1 MLLVMMVGSRCVRV
15 SITTFTPPLF
25 CLYFVL
31 CLHYPFICFPVDHN
45 SSHTKRVGSVTRK
58 KNTKVNTKSQL
69 LFNSESPL
77 QEITDSQNCSEFV
90 PQSDSLDDFKI
101 PLRRTPASTNL
112 AKKTSKKSLS
122 VKSNKGREN
131 VENDSKTVKSLS
143 HNSRCSEISSQ
154 HEQDFQKYRN
164 QSCSSTSPES
174 DNFDFGVP
182 IQEST
187 RIYSRASIDTILDI
201 TNISTGSGK
210 ELNLSGNPADVSQNT
225 SYKQLNIQKVGK
237 KRVSI
242 GNFQRIEYKLQN
254 LDLTN
259 SGNSRSMENCSN
271 INATNLY
278 TTALDNSDAI
288 EIMKCPEDS
297 NLKSANTSMK
307 SDTFYFDGKSGH
319 SSSESSNSIGEL
331 HSPDQKFPNVK
342 NLFQKP
348 KSTTKNCSV
357 ENLSDNSSTYEV
369 EDISIQTDENIQ
381 DRKSKNSGDNADSY
395 NSEFSYIEVE
405 DACLQTC
412 PLSDGNT
419 SSMKEEETF
428 SKGGNSVSS
437 SSNHSSYVDVQDTST
452 QAEVQKNTGARGDN
466 LNSLQSASISH
477 SNNKTIFFDAESE
490 IDEMNLNAEKLK
502 LDDIETKNNQVI
514 FLPRKNATTKDQKQL
529 PGNSISISF
538 SSDEDENKKERY
550 NIPDGFDSSSDDS
563 EPFSFKTPKS
573 VMKIGKIKT
582 LVTDKYNTTNSSDE
596 NVPCGNVKVEDN
608 GFKGDNHLQ
617 RKLNGRDG
625 NTKGDNQQKRSVLEE
640 IVSSDYEEESF
651 KDAVENDSKLNWR

>member
-1 MLLVMMVGSRCVRV
+1 MVVIRCVWVR
-15 SITTFTPPLF
+15 ITTFTPPLF

-31 CLHYPFICFPVDHN
+31 CLHYLYICFPVDHN
-45 SSHTKRVGSVTRK
+45 SSNTKRVGSVTRK

-77 QEITDSQNCSEFV
+77 QEITDGQNCPEFV
-90 PQSDSLDDFKI
+90 QQSDSLDDFKI
-101 PLRRTPASTNL
+101 PIRRTSASTNL
-112 AKKTSKKSLS
+112 TKKTRTKSLS
-122 VKSNKGREN
+122 VKSNKGKEN
-131 VENDSKTVKSLS
+131 VENDSKTV
-143 HNSRCSEISSQ
+143 NCSQISSQ
-154 HEQDFQKYRN
+154 PEQDFQKYRN
-164 QSCSSTSPES
+164 QSCNSTSPES
-174 DNFDFGVP
+174 DNLDFGVP

-201 TNISTGSGK
+201 TNISTRSGK
-210 ELNLSGNPADVSQNT
+210 ELNLSGNSADVSQNT

-242 GNFQRIEYKLQN
+242 GNFQRIECELQN

-259 SGNSRSMENCSN
+259 SSNSRSTDNCSN
-271 INATNLY
+271 FNVTNLY
-278 TTALDNSDAI
+278 TTALDNSD
-288 EIMKCPEDS
+288 ETE
-297 NLKSANTSMK
+297 NLKSANMSRKT
-307 SDTFYFDGKSGH
+307 DTFYFDGKSGH
-319 SSSESSNSIGEL
+319 SSSESSNSTGQL
-331 HSPDQKFPNVK
+331 HSPDQKCPNVK

-357 ENLSDNSSTYEV
+357 ENVSDNSSTYDV
-369 EDISIQTDENIQ
+369 EDISIQTDINIQ
-381 DRKSKNSGDNADSY
+381 DRKSQNSSDNV
-395 NSEFSYIEVE
+395 ECSYIEVE

-412 PLSDGNT
+412 PLIDENS
-419 SSMKEEETF
+419 

-452 QAEVQKNTGARGDN
+452 QVEVQKNSGERGDN
-466 LNSLQSASISH
+466 LNSLKSASTSH

-514 FLPRKNATTKDQKQL
+514 FLPGKNATTKDQKQL

-550 NIPDGFDSSSDDS
+550 SILDRFDSSSDDS
-563 EPFSFKTPKS
+563 EMCSFKTPKS
-573 VMKIGKIKT
+573 IMKMGKIKT
-582 LVTDKYNTTNSSDE
+582 LVTDKNNTTNSSDE
-596 NVPCGNVKVEDN
+596 NVSRGNVKVEDK
-608 GFKGDNHLQ
+608 GLKGDNHLQ

-625 NTKGDNQQKRSVLEE
+625 NTKGDNQQKRSVIEE

-651 KDAVENDSKLNWR
+651 KDAVENDSNLNWRCCITYINVYFPSLDV

>member
-1 MLLVMMVGSRCVRV
+1 MVVIRCVWV

-31 CLHYPFICFPVDHN
+31 CLHYLYICFPVDHN
-45 SSHTKRVGSVTRK
+45 SSNTKRVGSVTRK

-69 LFNSESPL
+69 LFNFESPL
-77 QEITDSQNCSEFV
+77 QEITDGQNCSEFV
-90 PQSDSLDDFKI
+90 QQSDSLDDFKI
-101 PLRRTPASTNL
+101 PIRRTSASTNL
-112 AKKTSKKSLS
+112 TKKTRTKSLS
-122 VKSNKGREN
+122 VKSNKGKEN
-131 VENDSKTVKSLS
+131 VENDSKTV
-143 HNSRCSEISSQ
+143 NCSEISSQ
-154 HEQDFQKYRN
+154 PEQDFQKYRN
-164 QSCSSTSPES
+164 QSCNSTSPES
-174 DNFDFGVP
+174 DNLDFGVP

-201 TNISTGSGK
+201 TNISTRSGK
-210 ELNLSGNPADVSQNT
+210 ELNLSGNSADVSQNT

-242 GNFQRIEYKLQN
+242 GNFQRIECELQN

-259 SGNSRSMENCSN
+259 CSNSRSTDNCSN
-271 INATNLY
+271 FNVTNLY
-278 TTALDNSDAI
+278 TTALDNSD
-288 EIMKCPEDS
+288 ETE
-297 NLKSANTSMK
+297 NLKSANMSRKT
-307 SDTFYFDGKSGH
+307 DTFYFDGKSGH
-319 SSSESSNSIGEL
+319 SSSESSNSTGRL
-331 HSPDQKFPNVK
+331 HSPDQKCPNVK

-357 ENLSDNSSTYEV
+357 ENVSDNSSTYDV
-369 EDISIQTDENIQ
+369 EDISIQTDINIQ
-381 DRKSKNSGDNADSY
+381 DRKSQNSSDNA
-395 NSEFSYIEVE
+395 ECSYIEVE

-412 PLSDGNT
+412 PLIDENS
-419 SSMKEEETF
+419 

-452 QAEVQKNTGARGDN
+452 QVEVQKNAGERGDN
-466 LNSLQSASISH
+466 LNSLKSASTSH

-514 FLPRKNATTKDQKQL
+514 FLPEKNATTKDQKQL

-550 NIPDGFDSSSDDS
+550 SILDRFDSSSDDS
-563 EPFSFKTPKS
+563 EMFSFKTPKS
-573 VMKIGKIKT
+573 IMKMGKIKT
-582 LVTDKYNTTNSSDE
+582 LVTDKNNTTNSSDE
-596 NVPCGNVKVEDN
+596 NVSRGNVKVEDK
-608 GFKGDNHLQ
+608 GLKGDNHLQ

-625 NTKGDNQQKRSVLEE
+625 NTKGDNQQKRSVIEE

-651 KDAVENDSKLNWR
+651 KDAVESDSNLNWRCCIIYINVYFPSLDVKKKV